1 MVFEPSNRELSSFE
15 FRNPNKT
22 FYDQH
27 QIVFGVIKQLIMIAK
42 EELGPCW
49 VESQSSVTNH
59 GKDIIEEII
68 DFRAAPEKVRDFFSH
83 VTAKLALRR
92 DIWN

>member
-1 MVFEPSNRELSSFE
+1 MFCKLYNTLNSQRTYFRWFLKPSNRELYSFE

-27 QIVFGVIKQLIMIAK
+27 QIVFGVIKQLIMK
-42 EELGPCW
+42 TKDELGPCW
-49 VESQSSVTNH
+49 VESQSSVTND

-68 DFRAAPEKVRDFFSH
+68 DIRAAPEIF
-83 VTAKLALRR
+83 
-92 DIWN
+92 